1 MTPGDPVIINLS
13 RTGISNN
20 LFFGIFLGIVETALP
35 STLRYQFLVGSKVI
49 MKYKSFVD
57 SRVKRV

>member
-1 MTPGDPVIINLS
+1 VIINLS

-20 LFFGIFLGIVETALP
+20 LFFGIFLGVVETALP
-35 STLRYQFLVGSKVI
+35 STLRYQFLVGNKVI

>member
-13 RTGISNN
+13 RTGISKN
-20 LFFGIFLGIVETALP
+20 LFFGIFLGVVETALP
-35 STLRYQFLVGSKVI
+35 STLRYQFLVGNKVI

>member
-20 LFFGIFLGIVETALP
+20 SFFGIFLGIVETALP

>member
-1 MTPGDPVIINLS
+1 MIPGDPVIINLS

-35 STLRYQFLVGSKVI
+35 STLRYQFLVGNKVI